1 MAQAS
6 DVQTLQ
12 TVIGSYP
19 HTVALKA
26 GEVPSRTGW
35 PCASRR

>member
-19 HTVALKA
+19 HTAALKA
-26 GEVPSRTGW
+26 GEFGRTAW
-35 PCASRR
+35 RCALR